1 MLTHSHILYT
11 HDPHSPGL
19 SEEENESLYGKC
31 ARPNGHGHNYVV
43 KATVRGPVD
52 KTTGMVMNI
61 VDLKKALEESVMRPL
76 DHRHLDKDVP
86 YFKDK
91 VRYINFVV

>member
-1 MLTHSHILYT
+1 
-11 HDPHSPGL
+11 
-19 SEEENESLYGKC
+19 
-31 ARPNGHGHNYVV
+31 
-43 KATVRGPVD
+43 
-52 KTTGMVMNI
+52 MVMNI

-91 VRYINFVV
+91 VRYFCSLSEIFLTVVYALYSG